1 MRLIAGSNNLNVGRG
16 VTEAWLVMLL
26 NNVTE
31 LRDEI
36 HRFIKAHNEEN
47 AKLFKWSKSAVTIIE
62 SVQITKLNA
71 IFVGNN

>member
-1 MRLIAGSNNLNVGRG
+1 MVG
-16 VTEAWLVMLL
+16 
-26 NNVTE
+26 NVTE

-71 IFVGNN
+71 NFVGNN